1 MERFAGEGNGYPL
14 QCSGLEN
21 PHGRG
26 SLAGYSPWGHKGSDM
41 TEQLSI
47 AQNSVLKKKK
57 KEVEALRV
65 LNEGANQAWGRRVKR
80 RLLH

>member
-1 MERFAGEGNGYPL
+1 
-14 QCSGLEN
+14 
-21 PHGRG
+21 
-26 SLAGYSPWGHKGSDM
+26 M